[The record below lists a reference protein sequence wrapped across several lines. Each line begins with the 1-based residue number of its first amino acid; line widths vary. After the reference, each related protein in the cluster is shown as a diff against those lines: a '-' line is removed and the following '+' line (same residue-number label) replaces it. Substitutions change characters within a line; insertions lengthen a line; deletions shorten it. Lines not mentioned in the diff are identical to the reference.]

1 MPIRS
6 KIEPAKVSASEWQNP
21 GQALRGLLEGKDLHT
36 NITLIRYVTDVV
48 GEGPT
53 LHVHPYDEIFTIT
66 EGRARFT
73 VGDKTIDAETGD
85 VVLGPANIPHGYQ
98 NLGPGRLDSLDIHL
112 SPEWIQFDLA
122 SAWDKSSVLVSAD
135 SKVKPDRSP
144 EGINQLCAGLTVG
157 AVVVWLLRLR
167 NQRKPTIPLR
177 VKESCLSKLGSA
189 SSN

>member
-6 KIEPAKVSASEWQNP
+6 KTEPAKVPASEWLNS
-21 GQALRGLLEGKDLHT
+21 GRALRGLLEGKSLQT
-36 NITLIRYVTDVV
+36 GITLLRYATDVV

-53 LHVHPYDEIFTIT
+53 LHVHPYDEIFVIN

-73 VGDKTIDAETGD
+73 VGDKTIDAEAGD

-122 SAWDKSSVLVSAD
+122 RAWNSSSVLLSAD
-135 SKVKPDRSP
+135 SKVKF
-144 EGINQLCAGLTVG
+144 GG
-157 AVVVWLLRLR
+157 A
-167 NQRKPTIPLR
+167 
-177 VKESCLSKLGSA
+177 E
-189 SSN
+189 

>member
-6 KIEPAKVSASEWQNP
+6 KTEPAKVSAGEWLKP
-21 GQALRGLLEGKDLHT
+21 GLRGLLEGKTLQT
-36 NITLIRYVTDVV
+36 GITLIRYVTDVV

-73 VGDKTIDAETGD
+73 VGDKIIDAETGD

-122 SAWDKSSVLVSAD
+122 RAWDKSSVLLSAD
-135 SKVKPDRSP
+135 SKVKSDGT
-144 EGINQLCAGLTVG
+144 E
-157 AVVVWLLRLR
+157 
-167 NQRKPTIPLR
+167 
-177 VKESCLSKLGSA
+177 
-189 SSN
+189 

>member
-6 KIEPAKVSASEWQNP
+6 KTEPVKVTASEWQTP
-21 GQALRGLLEGKDLHT
+21 GRALRGLLEGKDLKT

-73 VGDKTIDAETGD
+73 VGDRTIDAEQGD
-85 VVLGPANIPHGYQ
+85 VVFGPANIPHGYQ

-122 SAWDKSSVLVSAD
+122 EAWDPSGLLISAE
-135 SKVKPDRSP
+135 SKVKPEQHPDETAP
-144 EGINQLCAGLTVG
+144 G
-157 AVVVWLLRLR
+157 
-167 NQRKPTIPLR
+167 
-177 VKESCLSKLGSA
+177 
-189 SSN
+189 

>member
-6 KIEPAKVSASEWQNP
+6 KIEPAKVFASEWQHP

-36 NITLIRYVTDVV
+36 NITFIRYVTDVI

-122 SAWDKSSVLVSAD
+122 GAWDKSSVLVSAN
-135 SKVKPDRSP
+135 SKVKPD
-144 EGINQLCAGLTVG
+144 
-157 AVVVWLLRLR
+157 
-167 NQRKPTIPLR
+167 
-177 VKESCLSKLGSA
+177 GSL
-189 SSN
+189 